1 VKVKRNTF
9 NNELKIGGKIM
20 NAKPIVKWAGGKRQ
34 LIDKLLEH
42 MPCQYNNY
50 FEPFIGGGALLFELM
65 PENAVINDINQEL
78 LAIYRCLANEKDFEL
93 MIKDL
98 EEHEK
103 KHSESHYYEVRELDR
118 DPKFEKLPIWTRAAR
133 AIYLNKSC
141 FNGLYRVNSNG
152 YFNVPS
158 GKKQK
163 VQTYDKDNIIK
174 LHNYFMSKNV
184 TILEGDFV
192 KAVESAKQGDFVYF
206 DPPYDPFDDKESF
219 TSYTKFNFSREDQKR
234 LADLFKKLTNEGVYV
249 MLSNHNTKFI
259 NELYAEFNIYVV
271 NAKRMINAD
280 SKGRGSVEEV
290 IITNY

>member
-1 VKVKRNTF
+1 
-9 NNELKIGGKIM
+9 M

-34 LIDKLLEH
+34 LIDRLLEL
-42 MPCQYNNY
+42 MPDSYETY

-65 PENAVINDINQEL
+65 PTKAIINDVNEEL
-78 LAIYRCLANEKDFEL
+78 LSIYKCLGNESDFNS

-98 EEHEK
+98 EAHEK
-103 KHSESHYYEVRELDR
+103 KHSEEHYYQVREEDR
-118 DPKFEKLPIWTRAAR
+118 APDYSKMPIWKKASR

-141 FNGLYRVNSNG
+141 FNGLYRVNSQG

-174 LHNYFMSKNV
+174 LHNYFMSGSV
-184 TILEGDFV
+184 TVMSGDFT
-192 KAVESAKQGDFVYF
+192 KAVESAKIGDFVYF
-206 DPPYDPFDDKESF
+206 DPPYDPLDDKDTF
-219 TSYTKFNFSREDQKR
+219 TSYTKFNFTKDDQRR
-234 LADLFKKLTNEGVYV
+234 LSDLFKELTSRGVKI

-259 NELYAEFNIYVV
+259 NELYKGFNINIV
-271 NAKRMINAD
+271 NAKRMINSD
-280 SKGRGSVEEV
+280 SNGRGNVEEV

>member
-1 VKVKRNTF
+1 
-9 NNELKIGGKIM
+9 M

-42 MPCQYNNY
+42 MPKEYNNY

-65 PENAVINDINQEL
+65 PKNATINDVNQEL
-78 LAIYRCLANEKDFEL
+78 LAIYRCLASDEWFKL
-93 MIKDL
+93 MIEDL

-103 KHSESHYYEVRELDR
+103 SHSEEHYYEVREIDR
-118 DPKFEKLPIWTRAAR
+118 DPNFENLPVWKRASR

-158 GKKQK
+158 GKKKK
-163 VQTYDKDNIIK
+163 VQTYDKENIIK
-174 LHNYFMSKNV
+174 LHDYFVSGNV

-192 KAVESAKQGDFVYF
+192 NAVENAKPNDFVYF

-219 TSYTKFNFSREDQKR
+219 TSYTKFNFSKEDQKR
-234 LADLFKKLTNEGVYV
+234 LSDLFRKLADKGVYV
-249 MLSNHNTKFI
+249 MLCNHNTKYI
-259 NELYAEFNIYVV
+259 NELYDGFNIHVV
-271 NAKRMINAD
+271 SAKRMINAD
-280 SKGRGSVEEV
+280 SKRRGNVEEV

>member
-1 VKVKRNTF
+1 
-9 NNELKIGGKIM
+9 M

-42 MPCQYNNY
+42 MPKEYNNY

-65 PENAVINDINQEL
+65 PKNATINDVNQEL
-78 LAIYRCLANEKDFEL
+78 LAIYKCLENEEWFKL
-93 MIKDL
+93 MIEDL

-103 KHSESHYYEVRELDR
+103 NHSENYYYEVREVDR
-118 DPKFEKLPIWTRAAR
+118 GPEFGNLPIWKRASR

-158 GKKQK
+158 GKKKK
-163 VQTYDKDNIIK
+163 VQTYDKENIIK
-174 LHNYFMSKNV
+174 LHNYFMSGNV

-192 KAVESAKQGDFVYF
+192 KAVENAKPGDFVYF

-219 TSYTKFNFSREDQKR
+219 TSYTKFDFTKEDQKR
-234 LADLFKKLTNEGVYV
+234 LADLFKELSDKDVYV
-249 MLSNHNTKFI
+249 MLSNHNTKYI
-259 NELYAEFNIYVV
+259 NELYDGFNVHVV

-280 SKGRGSVEEV
+280 SKGRGNVEEV